1 MRKPLSRKVALV
13 ALATPFAATP
23 FAANAADLSI
33 LAYKAPPSS
42 SWTGSYF
49 GIYGGASGATGSS
62 FGLGGGL
69 VGGTAGYN
77 WQNGAVVFGIEGDAG
92 WAGVTGTTNCLAAV
106 FTCRASD
113 SWLSSARGRLGWTA
127 RPDWLFYATAG
138 GAFGDV
144 REAINSNGS
153 ASSDQAGWAAGTGIE
168 WMLAPNWSLNLDFS
182 NSISLWRRMK
192 PATAV
197 FSGDK
202 GQIGSGR
209 SAVV

>member
-1 MRKPLSRKVALV
+1 MRKLLSRKVALV
-13 ALATPFAATP
+13 ALATPFAAP

-69 VGGTAGYN
+69 IGGTAGYN
-77 WQNGAVVFGIEGDAG
+77 WQNGAVVVGIEGDGG

-113 SWLSSARGRLGWTA
+113 
-127 RPDWLFYATAG
+127 
-138 GAFGDV
+138 
-144 REAINSNGS
+144 
-153 ASSDQAGWAAGTGIE
+153 
-168 WMLAPNWSLNLDFS
+168 
-182 NSISLWRRMK
+182 
-192 PATAV
+192 
-197 FSGDK
+197 
-202 GQIGSGR
+202 
-209 SAVV
+209 